1 MCLAVTV
8 PVKVLRRT
16 RRYYK
21 VVNVEG
27 DEFYSPYRNTPI
39 VLGRDY
45 YYNPATI
52 GAADI
57 TIRKYESLGTAKIV
71 LNFGFGLFHLYRNKR
86 SAKRHLNSMKET
98 YPELEFVIVEAIVPK
113 GSLVFVD
120 SILKEEIATNHV
132 RYYRNI
138 M

>member
-1 MCLAVTV
+1 MCLTITV
-8 PVKVLRRT
+8 PVKVLKRA

-21 VVNVEG
+21 VVSVEG

-39 VLGRDY
+39 KLGRDY
-45 YYNPATI
+45 YYSPVSI
-52 GAADI
+52 DADV
-57 TIRKYESLGTAKIV
+57 TIRKYENLGAANIV
-71 LNFGFGLFHLYRNKR
+71 LNFGSGLFHLYRNKR

-98 YPELEFVIVEAIVPK
+98 YPALALIIVEAMVPK

-120 SILKEEIATNHV
+120 SALREEIATNHV